1 MILGEPRSHLMAI
14 EWMSTHLVEKFD
26 TAEGEPLRCKM
37 CHAGNVG
44 SKEWNPRVILT
55 DHLPPHPERAS
66 IVEAT
71 PDAGVAPPPDA
82 GDPLAPDAGSAD
94 GG

>member
-1 MILGEPRSHLMAI
+1 VTNATGRAKILGDPRSRSWAI
-14 EWMSTHLVEKFD
+14 EWMSTHLVEEFD
-26 TAEGEPLRCKM
+26 TVQGDPLRCKT

-55 DHLPPHPERAS
+55 DSVP
-66 IVEAT
+66 
-71 PDAGVAPPPDA
+71 GV
-82 GDPLAPDAGSAD
+82 PDAGSPPTPEIPSDAGVTD